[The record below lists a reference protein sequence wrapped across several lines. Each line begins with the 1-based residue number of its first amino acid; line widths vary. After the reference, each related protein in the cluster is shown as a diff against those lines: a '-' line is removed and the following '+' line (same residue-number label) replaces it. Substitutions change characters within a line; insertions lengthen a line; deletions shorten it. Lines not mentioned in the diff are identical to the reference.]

1 MADIKHKSSNNSNTG
16 NNSSLTEA
24 KLSKSSN
31 SKSSNSKSSDSD
43 WSSLTRELIDTLP
56 RVWTRG
62 LLYFLMVFIGVVLPW
77 AMFSQV
83 DETGNARGRLEPQG
97 KVFTVDSPVSGTIT
111 EVFVKEGQLVQK
123 QQPLLE
129 LESEPVKSELK
140 QVEIRLEGQ
149 NKELAQLKVLKN
161 QLVLAVNSQKEQ
173 NKAQQLE
180 KQIQINEAR
189 QSLQYSQTAKKLAQT
204 RYNEAIKEVQ
214 RFSKAKEEGIV
225 AEIQVVDKEDL
236 AQERKGLLQQANSNI
251 AQAKLRLE
259 EQEENYQSLLYSNK
273 ITLIRSKEQQEE
285 LETKIETLESQI
297 KENYNQIDALN
308 YQLEQRI
315 VKAPASGSIFQLSIP
330 KPGEVVNP
338 GDAIAEVAPKKS
350 PLILKAQ
357 MNTTESGSLEKG
369 MSVKLKFDAYPF
381 QDYGVFEGKLINI
394 SPTTKVTNT
403 QSGQI
408 AAYDLDIEL
417 KQTYIQVQNKR
428 IPLRPGQTATAE
440 VIVRQR
446 RLIDFVLEP
455 FQKLHENGLEL

>member
-1 MADIKHKSSNNSNTG
+1 MADIKVKSNSSNSNSSKNSNSA
-16 NNSSLTEA
+16 NNLSSTEA
-24 KLSKSSN
+24 KLSKSSDN
-31 SKSSNSKSSDSD
+31 D

-56 RVWTRG
+56 RIWTRG

-97 KVFTVDSPVSGTIT
+97 KVFTVDSPVAGTIA
-111 EVFVKEGQLVQK
+111 EVFVKEGELVQK

-149 NKELAQLKVLKN
+149 KKELVQLKLLKN

-180 KQIQINEAR
+180 KQIQIDEAR
-189 QSLQYSQTAKKLAQT
+189 QSLQYSQTAKKLTQT
-204 RYNEAIKEVQ
+204 RYNESIKEVQ
-214 RFSKAKEEGIV
+214 RFRKAKEEGIV
-225 AEIQVVDKEDL
+225 AEIQVVDKQDL

-251 AQAKLRLE
+251 AQAKLRLQE
-259 EQEENYQSLLYSNK
+259 EEENYQGLLYSSK
-273 ITLIRSKEQQEE
+273 IAVIRSKEQLEE
-285 LETKIETLESQI
+285 LETKIETLNSQI

-315 VKAPASGSIFQLSIP
+315 VKAPASGSIFELSVP
-330 KPGEVVNP
+330 KPGAVVNP
-338 GDAIAEVAPKKS
+338 GDAIAEVAPKRS

-357 MNTTESGSLEKG
+357 MSTAESGSLEKG

-381 QDYGVFEGKLINI
+381 QDYGVLEGKLVNI
-394 SPTTKVTNT
+394 SPTTKVTDT

-408 AAYDLDIEL
+408 AAYELDIEL
-417 KQTYIQVQNKR
+417 EETYIQVQNKR

-440 VIVRQR
+440 VILRQR
-446 RLIDFVLEP
+446 RLIDFIIEP